1 MLDALRPK
9 CKLFIGS
16 TSDHAPVMNDIQRN
30 GIQVNKVFTSEY
42 LKVYKPEKE
51 FYQLILDELKMQPEE
66 VIFVGDSLADDVFG
80 PASLG
85 IKTIWINRKN
95 LEYHPTEFRPLY
107 QIQTLSQLLD
117 IVI

>member
-1 MLDALRPK
+1 
-9 CKLFIGS
+9 
-16 TSDHAPVMNDIQRN
+16 MNDIQRN

-95 LEYHPTEFRPLY
+95 LKYDPIEFQPLY
-107 QIQTLSQLLD
+107 QIHTLSQLLD
-117 IVI
+117 VVI